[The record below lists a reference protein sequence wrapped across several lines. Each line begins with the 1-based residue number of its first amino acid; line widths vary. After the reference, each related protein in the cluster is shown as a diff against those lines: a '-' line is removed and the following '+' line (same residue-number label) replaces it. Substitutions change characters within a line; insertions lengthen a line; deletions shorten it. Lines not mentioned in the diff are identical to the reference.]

1 MAPTLTAPS
10 AGSTAT
16 STASTPE
23 KYPFFPDNIEFW
35 FEAKRAFGAASY
47 GSSEFGEVMASL
59 NRITS
64 GDYESWYNEWNATAE
79 RISAEADAQLA
90 AGHRVSA
97 RDGYLR
103 AANYFRTSEF
113 FLHGNHEDPRIYS
126 AYKKSIRAYKL
137 SASSLT
143 RLFFRWRF
151 LTRTR
156 LYPATSIVSTNRTP
170 SVRSLF
176 STRASMGQQKKCTA
190 KAHGLVSSVA
200 GMSWSSTAQAS
211 TGRFIVSACLFVRIG
226 RRSSPRWLTS
236 HSLCLAL
243 IRKRLPLWASALG
256 AISHRVPQLL
266 RSESRPL
273 SPTTESTISASLSWH
288 PFHRISGTPCRLHW

>member
-1 MAPTLTAPS
+1 MTPTLTAPS

-16 STASTPE
+16 ATASTPE
-23 KYPFFPDNIEFW
+23 KFPFFPDNIEFW

-79 RISAEADAQLA
+79 RVSAEADAQLA

-137 SASSLT
+137 SASLFDPPILPVEIPYENTTLPGYFHRVDESGT
-143 RLFFRWRF
+143 KRRLLILHTGFDGSAEEMHGEGARAGVERGWNVLVFDG
-151 LTRTR
+151 
-156 LYPATSIVSTNRTP
+156 PP
-170 SVRSLF
+170 
-176 STRASMGQQKKCTA
+176 ASMGRSIA
-190 KAHGLVSSVA
+190 
-200 GMSWSSTAQAS
+200 
-211 TGRFIVSACLFVRIG
+211 SACRFARIG
-226 RRSSPRWLTS
+226 KRSSPRWLTLPL
-236 HSLCLAL
+236 LCPGL
-243 IRKRLPLWASALG
+243 IRKRLPLWASAWA
-256 AISHRVPQLL
+256 AISHRVP
-266 RSESRPL
+266 
-273 SPTTESTISASLSWH
+273 
-288 PFHRISGTPCRLHW
+288 